1 MTRSRRITMAASAML
16 ILSMAISILL
26 LRRIDDM
33 RTGAT
38 LEEVLFV
45 SSPKALKRMS
55 LGYEGLVADIYW
67 TRAVQYFG
75 DRHHAGAS
83 DYKLLGPLLEITTA
97 LDPKLLVAYDY
108 GSSFL
113 APKAPGGAGEP
124 QRAIDLV
131 KYGIAQNPNHWK
143 LYYELGFIYYM
154 DLKDY
159 AGAADAFTRGSEIP
173 NAHPFMKLLAAQM
186 AQHAGERQTA
196 RMMWTATYQTATQG
210 SIRANAAAHLRALQ
224 VDDDVTA
231 LENAI
236 QSYKQ
241 KTGHLPASFS
251 EMQVAGI
258 LRGIPIDPLGHPY
271 KLSSDGR
278 VELRTPDDFPFIE
291 KGTPPGYKPPLA
303 PKFLPTD

>member
-1 MTRSRRITMAASAML
+1 MTGSRRITMAAGAML
-16 ILSMAISILL
+16 ILSMAISVFL
-26 LRRIDDM
+26 LRRIDEM

-38 LEEVLFV
+38 LEEVLFIP
-45 SSPKALKRMS
+45 SAKALKRMS

-75 DRHHAGAS
+75 SRHHVGANN
-83 DYKLLGPLLEITTA
+83 YQLLAPLLEITTG

-108 GSSFL
+108 GSTFL

-124 QRAIDLV
+124 QRAIELV
-131 KYGIAQNPNHWK
+131 KYGIAHNPNQWK

-159 AGAADAFTRGSEIP
+159 AGAADAFTRGAGIP
-173 NAHPFMKLLAAQM
+173 NAHPFMKVLAAQM

-196 RMMWTATYQTATQG
+196 RMMWSATYETATQG

-231 LENAI
+231 LENAV

-241 KTGHLPASFS
+241 KTGHLPNSFS
-251 EMQVAGI
+251 EMQGAGI
-258 LRGIPIDPLGHPY
+258 LRGMPIDPLGHSY
-271 KLSSDGR
+271 KLSSDGH

-291 KGTPPGYKPPLA
+291 KGMPPGYKPPLA
-303 PKFLPTD
+303 PKFLPSD

>member
-75 DRHHAGAS
+75 NRHHVGAS

>member
-26 LRRIDDM
+26 LHRIDDM

-55 LGYEGLVADIYW
+55 LGYEGLLADIYW

-75 DRHHAGAS
+75 NRHHVGAS
-83 DYKLLGPLLEITTA
+83 DYKLLGPLLEITTG

-241 KTGHLPASFS
+241 KTGHLPGSFS

>member
-1 MTRSRRITMAASAML
+1 MAASAML

-75 DRHHAGAS
+75 NRHHVGAS